1 MSRTAP
7 PAVVADGGRPP
18 LAVPLALVVAH
29 FWVRGLGYGSSDQD
43 EMLPQVLHRLDPAL
57 YARDWFIESQ
67 AGAVTV
73 RTAFV
78 EGLAAAARVVPL
90 EAAATAG
97 HVLVLFAV
105 AWGAYRLAYSLVPDR
120 LGAALGAFLAVV
132 GLPGW
137 TLGGNAL
144 VYTRLLPES
153 LAWALALPAARRFI
167 EGERVVPAL
176 LLGAAAWFHLLAAA
190 HAAALL
196 GVVGL
201 WQAARSRSRAAA
213 GRAVLFGVVAA
224 VVAAPLALP
233 AVLAAPLAGPTV
245 PGVSGFHA
253 VARLRVPHH
262 LLPSAFALSHYARF
276 GVLTVAGLGAL
287 WALRRSGRL
296 RHDRFLV
303 RALAVVAGLC
313 GIAVVFTEVMPVL
326 FVAQL
331 QFFKL
336 TVWATT
342 LFALLLG
349 AWAAMALPERW
360 RRVGAAMLGSRWTLG
375 GVLSALLLTGAAV
388 AAGLGPAADRYEPVQ
403 HAATDLGRV
412 EAWAR
417 HHTPR
422 DALFLIPPT
431 NTTFRTRARR
441 SVVVNFKPTPFQPR
455 GIEVWLARML
465 AVAPLEVPEAGRGFQ
480 EALDRA
486 YAAHDATGWQALADR
501 FAADYALVDLRAT
514 ASPPLG
520 APAVRSGDW
529 AVYRL
534 R

>member
-137 TLGGNAL
+137 TLGGNA
-144 VYTRLLPES
+144 P
-153 LAWALALPAARRFI
+153 P
-167 EGERVVPAL
+167 
-176 LLGAAAWFHLLAAA
+176 